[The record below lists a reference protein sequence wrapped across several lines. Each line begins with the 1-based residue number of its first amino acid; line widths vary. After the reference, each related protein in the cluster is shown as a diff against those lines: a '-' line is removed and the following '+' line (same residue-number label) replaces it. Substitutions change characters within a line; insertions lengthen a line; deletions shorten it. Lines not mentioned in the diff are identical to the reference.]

1 VRFLS
6 FQTPKLT
13 QLKNVQDLLMQYNN
27 ETTWEAFINF
37 ARQHSSSS
45 VGKLNSS
52 KKRLQPEMASLLAR
66 MRWYKQGYY
75 EASNLMDPQFFKM
88 IH

>member
-1 VRFLS
+1 MI
-6 FQTPKLT
+6 
-13 QLKNVQDLLMQYNN
+13 QLKNVPDLLTQFNT

-37 ARQHSSSS
+37 SKQYSPSS

-75 EASNLMDPQFFKM
+75 EATNRMDPQFQKM